1 MKEIIDSIN
10 RLSNSYRLLSEN
22 TDQIF
27 NTLKVK
33 DYKKKEVLEMETQ
46 LLYKEKDLNEMHL
59 IEMVKTKADSLGL
72 EDKRIE
78 RILEESSDKELK
90 MEVEYELEKMVKNIH
105 RFQLN
110 LKRNIEFAAAFMET
124 KGKEIEVM
132 FDVIQREQIQQ
143 GGPLLLNEEL

>member
-22 TDQIF
+22 TDEIF

-33 DYKKKEVLEMETQ
+33 DYKKKEVLEKETQ
-46 LLYKEKDLNEMHL
+46 LLYKEKDLNELYL
-59 IEMVKTKADSLGL
+59 INLVKAEADSLGL
-72 EDKRIE
+72 DDKRIE
-78 RILEESSDKELK
+78 KILEVSSDKELK
-90 MEVEYELEKMVKNIH
+90 MAVEYELENMVKNIH

-143 GGPLLLNEEL
+143 GGPLLLNEDL